1 MKIKYHKIKGFTLVE
16 VLIAVAIIG
25 ILAAVALPS
34 YQDSVRKSRR
44 SDAHAGLIKM
54 QLEQES
60 FRMLNNTYASAFGTG
75 SNDVK
80 AITNDYY
87 DFTMSSVTGST
98 YTLVATAKGSQLNDT
113 VCNGKTAAKKITLDQ
128 SGNKLPAACW

>member
-1 MKIKYHKIKGFTLVE
+1 MEIKCHKIKGFTLVE
-16 VLIAVAIIG
+16 LLIAVAIIG

-44 SDAHAGLIKM
+44 SDAHAALIKM
-54 QLEQES
+54 QLEQEN
-60 FRMLNNTYASAFGTG
+60 FRMLNNTYANAFGTG

-80 AITNDYY
+80 DVASDYY
-87 DFTMSSVTGST
+87 DFTMSNVTGST
-98 YTLVATAKGSQLNDT
+98 YTINAKAKGYQTNDT
-113 VCNGKTAAKKITLDQ
+113 ACDGSTGKVITLDQ